1 MLKGFF
7 DIDKPF
13 WQWFCKIPE
22 VVALSILWILC
33 CLPVVTILP
42 ASIALYDA
50 IARGVMNGAGGY
62 FRRFFSTLWNELKRG
77 ILLTLLWGA
86 LLLMIL
92 YGETM
97 LYSMAEVQPEAGYLL
112 PVFMG
117 LYLIYFGVLGWL
129 IPLESRYHFRFWQL
143 QGYAYRFFLG
153 RLPYSALMLVI
164 SVAGVILCLLWP
176 LLVIIIPGVIAMLH
190 CIFVEKVFKKQFPD
204 DYPADEVYPPGPPEN
219 DPAKPLPTP
228 TEE

>member
-33 CLPVVTILP
+33 CIPVVTILP
-42 ASIALYDA
+42 SSIALYDA
-50 IARGVMNGAGGY
+50 ISRGVMNGEGGY
-62 FRRFFSTLWNELKRG
+62 FRRFFTTFWKELKRG
-77 ILLTLLWGA
+77 VLLTLLWGG
-86 LLLMIL
+86 LLLLIL

-97 LYSMAEVQPEAGYLL
+97 LVSMAEVYPEAIYML
-112 PVFMG
+112 PVFLV
-117 LYLIYFGVLGWL
+117 LYLIYFGVLSWL
-129 IPLESRYHFRFWQL
+129 IPLESRYFLRFWQL
-143 QGYAYRFFLG
+143 QGHAYRFFLG

-164 SVAGVILCLLWP
+164 SIAGVVLCFLWP

-190 CIFVEKVFKKQFPD
+190 CIFVEKAFKKQFPN
-204 DYPADEVYPPGPPEN
+204 DYPDDDVFPPGPPAN
-219 DPAKPLPTP
+219 DPAKPLPT
-228 TEE
+228 EEE